1 MRKTFLETE
10 RLGAFLRE
18 SIYSLMS
25 VGTQLVLSGCCPR
38 PGSII
43 APADFYLLV
52 REVKERELTL
62 IKHLQYAKVGP

>member
-1 MRKTFLETE
+1 
-10 RLGAFLRE
+10 
-18 SIYSLMS
+18 MS